1 MNVNE
6 QRRSHLVQTGKAAL
20 RKACWKSGE
29 LSAEARGLCKLR
41 LTLGFVRKSAVSG
54 NSTGGR
60 MRDDVEPVATGLWAG
75 EATGLRLGDVPEEQH
90 RFIRCKDKK
99 KDIHH
104 REAHLSSGA
113 PRGRSE

>member
-1 MNVNE
+1 M
-6 QRRSHLVQTGKAAL
+6 QTGKAAL

-60 MRDDVEPVATGLWAG
+60 MRDEPAATGLWAG

-90 RFIRCKDKK
+90 RFIRCKDKTK
-99 KDIHH
+99 KPHLKDIHH